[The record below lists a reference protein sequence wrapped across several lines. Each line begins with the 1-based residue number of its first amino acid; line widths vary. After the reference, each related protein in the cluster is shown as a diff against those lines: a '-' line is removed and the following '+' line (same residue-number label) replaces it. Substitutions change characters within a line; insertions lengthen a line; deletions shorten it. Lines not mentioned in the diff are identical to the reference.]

1 MVSAMIETARL
12 AGFFTAHGIWCV
24 SEGETLVPLL
34 GYEHA
39 DGEYGMNRLMYDD
52 YAEGARAGQDA
63 LADGDPSWVGAVLV
77 ADGYID
83 LEQGKTDALLV
94 EAVQYGAYRQSLQ
107 LAVPYRLAGDPR
119 GFAVHR
125 PKFMNARCGD
135 PAFDAT
141 AEAFF
146 VGAASH
152 TEAHAV
158 WDAHLDESV

>member
-12 AGFFTAHGIWCV
+12 AGFFAAHGVWCV
-24 SEGETLVPLL
+24 SEGETLIPLL
-34 GYEHA
+34 GYLHA
-39 DGEYGMNRLMYDD
+39 DGEYGMDRLMFDD

-77 ADGYID
+77 ADGYIHLD
-83 LEQGKTDALLV
+83 QGKTDALLI

-107 LAVPYRLAGDPR
+107 LAVPYRPAQDPR
-119 GFAVHR
+119 GFAVHK
-125 PKFMNARCGD
+125 PKFMNADCDD
-135 PAFDAT
+135 PEFDAM

-152 TEAHAV
+152 TEANAV
-158 WDAHLDESV
+158 WDAHLDETV

>member
-24 SEGETLVPLL
+24 SEGETLIPMI
-34 GYEHA
+34 GYEHP
-39 DGEYGMNRLMYDD
+39 DGEYGMDRLVFDD
-52 YAEGARAGQDA
+52 LSEGARAGQDA
-63 LADGDPSWVGAVLV
+63 LADGDPSWVSAVLV
-77 ADGYID
+77 ADGYIHLD
-83 LEQGKTDALLV
+83 QGKTDALLV
-94 EAVQYGAYRQSLQ
+94 EAVRYGPYRQSMR
-107 LAVPYRLAGDPR
+107 LAVPYRPADTPR

-125 PKFMNARCGD
+125 PKFMDAECGD
-135 PAFDAT
+135 PQFNAM

>member
-1 MVSAMIETARL
+1 MVFAMIETARL
-12 AGFFTAHGIWCV
+12 AGFFAAHGVWCV

-39 DGEYGMNRLMYDD
+39 DGEYGMNRMMFDD

-63 LADGDPSWVGAVLV
+63 LEDGDPSWVGAVLV
-77 ADGYID
+77 ADGYIHLD
-83 LEQGKTDALLV
+83 QGKTDALIV
-94 EAVQYGAYRQSLQ
+94 EAVQYGPYRQTMQ
-107 LAVPYRLAGDPR
+107 LAVPYRPAQDER
-119 GFAVHR
+119 GFAVHK
-125 PKFMNARCGD
+125 PKFMNADCDD
-135 PAFDAT
+135 PAFDAV